1 MNKRNNNIVLIL
13 NGVLVFL
20 IGFSKIS
27 TAQGSFMGNANLMVV
42 GGSFSD
48 GTHYVST
55 YVYGGL
61 RYQEQRFNLSVNLP
75 MVFAGNGSFTQVG
88 GIYIPNRHN
97 GENDTG
103 GMWHNESNNQGSMM
117 DDTNEI
123 MSSSNVGIGDL
134 YFYGSFKLLLQENA
148 LPEISLDGFI
158 KFPTATS
165 SLNISTGKYDFHLA
179 APLRKNFKRFL
190 FYTQLGYLI
199 VGKTE
204 GTDVV
209 NPITFS
215 IGIGVYLG
223 NGNHA
228 LFAGY
233 DSYSTI
239 VNGFASPKQFAIGYS
254 YIVNP
259 TLSYNIISSFGL
271 NNSTSDFSIS
281 GGINFGI

>member
-1 MNKRNNNIVLIL
+1 MNKRSNSIALIL
-13 NGVLVFL
+13 GGALVFL

-27 TAQGSFMGNANLMVV
+27 IAQGSFMGNATLQVV
-42 GGSFSD
+42 GGNFSD
-48 GTHYVST
+48 GAHYAST

-61 RYQEQRFNLSVNLP
+61 RYQEQRFNLNVNLP
-75 MVFAGNGSFTQVG
+75 LVFAGNGSFTQVG
-88 GIYIPNRHN
+88 GMFIPNMHS
-97 GENDTG
+97 GEDTG
-103 GMWHNESNNQGSMM
+103 GMWHNDSTTHGSMM
-117 DDTNEI
+117 DDTNGM
-123 MSSSNVGIGDL
+123 MSSLNPGIGDL
-134 YFYGSFKLLLQENA
+134 YLYGSYKLLLQENV

-158 KFPTATS
+158 KFPTATT
-165 SLNISTGKYDFHLA
+165 SLNIGTGEYDFNFALS
-179 APLRKNFKRFL
+179 LRKTFNRFL

-209 NPITFS
+209 NPVTFS
-215 IGIGVYLG
+215 IGVGVYLG

-239 VNGFASPKQFAIGYS
+239 VNGFAAPKQFAIGYS
-254 YIVNP
+254 YIIGP
-259 TLSYNIISSFGL
+259 TLSYDVISSFGL
-271 NNSTSDFSIS
+271 NNSTSDFSLS